1 MLDKRFVQSYQCI
14 PVTVFIT
21 SFGDNPEVE
30 LEALPEWEAKSHAPL
45 SPPKHEPGPRSVGI
59 LALGQML

>member
-1 MLDKRFVQSYQCI
+1 M
-14 PVTVFIT
+14 TVFIT

-30 LEALPEWEAKSHAPL
+30 LEALPEWEAKSHGPL
-45 SPPKHEPGPRSVGI
+45 SPPKHVPGPRSVVI